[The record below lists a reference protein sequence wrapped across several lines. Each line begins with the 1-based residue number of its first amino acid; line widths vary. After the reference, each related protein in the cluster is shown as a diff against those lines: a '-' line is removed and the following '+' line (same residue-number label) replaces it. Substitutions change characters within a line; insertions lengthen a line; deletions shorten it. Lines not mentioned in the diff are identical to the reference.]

1 MINSLNDLT
10 VIIVTYR
17 TNREILENCI
27 NSIDPS
33 VKILIVENS
42 SNIEFKK
49 EIEKK
54 FKNISVLLANKNLGY
69 GAGNNLGFKNIKTR
83 YGLISNPDIVYE
95 ENFFQNLKNYLIPEI
110 EFSII
115 GISYND
121 YGKHLPYGAIDNKKN
136 NLLKEEPYDANL
148 LKEVDWVVGCSLVVD
163 TKFVDIN
170 NMFDENIFL
179 YFEEID
185 FCRRIKIS
193 GGKIFN
199 SSNLKV
205 KHLGHKGSAATD
217 PDYTIET
224 EMFRNWHWMWSSF
237 YYHKKYS
244 NYFLAL
250 IKMSGKFIKSLFKFL
265 FFSILFNE
273 KKKTMYFARFY
284 GLICAFIG
292 TKSFYRVK
300 SLFK

>member
-1 MINSLNDLT
+1 MKFLNELT
-10 VIIVTYR
+10 VVIVTYK
-17 TNREILENCI
+17 TNREILDNCI
-27 NSIDPS
+27 DSIDPS

-42 SNIEFKK
+42 SDIEFKK
-49 EIEKK
+49 EMESK
-54 FKNISVLLANKNLGY
+54 FQNVSVLLANKNLGY

-83 YGLISNPDIVYE
+83 YGLISNPDIIYE
-95 ENFFQNLKNYLIPEI
+95 KDFFKNTQNYLVPKI

-115 GISYND
+115 GISYYDDKDN
-121 YGKHLPYGAIDNKKN
+121 LPYGAIDNKKN
-136 NLLKEEPYDANL
+136 DLLKEKKYDSNY
-148 LKEVDWVVGCSLVVD
+148 LKEVDWVVGCSLIVD

-185 FCRRIKIS
+185 LCRRIKLE

-199 SSNLKV
+199 SSILKV

-237 YYHKKYS
+237 YYHKKYG
-244 NYFLAL
+244 NYLTAL
-250 IKMSGKFIKSLFKFL
+250 FKMSGKFIKSIFKTII
-265 FFSILFNE
+265 FSIFYNQ
-273 KKKTMYFARFY
+273 KKQTMYFARFY
-284 GLICAFIG
+284 GLLCSFLGI
-292 TKSFYRVK
+292 KSFYRVK